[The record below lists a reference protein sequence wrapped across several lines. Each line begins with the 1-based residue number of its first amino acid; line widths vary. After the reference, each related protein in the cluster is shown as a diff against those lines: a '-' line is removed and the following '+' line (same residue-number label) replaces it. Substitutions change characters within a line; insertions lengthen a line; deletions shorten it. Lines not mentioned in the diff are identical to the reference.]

1 MTMKDKFRHSINHKH
16 PSSLSAGVMGLVL
29 LAFAAT
35 LALSSCGGKSGHFR
49 IEGRFRSFNQGEFYI
64 YSPYGGKAGTD
75 TIKVA
80 DGRFAYEVALEEPAT
95 FVIIF
100 PNFSEQ
106 AVFGQPGATA
116 EISGDASH
124 LKEMEIKGTKDNKLM
139 TEFRMNANK
148 MSPPEVRGAVE
159 EFVHEH
165 PESPVS
171 LYLINRHLV
180 TSQSPD
186 YAKAY
191 ELLGVMAAK
200 TPENIQIQRMKTQLE
215 SLRAA
220 AVGAQLPDFK
230 ATDTEGRRVSKA
242 QLGGKVNIIST
253 WATWSYESQTMQ
265 RRLRVMK
272 KKYGEDIAMVSIC
285 LDGRPDDCTERIR
298 RDSIGWPNVC
308 DGTMWATPLLSTLG
322 LATVPGNIVADK
334 KGRVVARN
342 LDSQQMEEKIK
353 DMLK

>member
-1 MTMKDKFRHSINHKH
+1 MKDKLRHSINHKH
-16 PSSLSAGVMGLVL
+16 PSSLFAGMMGLIIF
-29 LAFAAT
+29 AFTTAT
-35 LALSSCGGKSGHFR
+35 MMLSSCGGKSGHFR
-49 IEGRFRSFNQGEFYI
+49 IEGRFRNFNQGEFYI

-116 EISGDASH
+116 QIIGDASH
-124 LKEMEIKGTKDNKLM
+124 LKEMEIKGTKANKLM
-139 TEFRMNANK
+139 TQFRMNVNK
-148 MSPPEVRGAVE
+148 MSPPEIREAVVSFVR
-159 EFVHEH
+159 EH
-165 PESPVS
+165 PDSPVS
-171 LYLINRHLV
+171 LYIVNRYLV
-180 TSQSPD
+180 MSQSPD
-186 YAKAY
+186 YAKAH
-191 ELLGVMAAK
+191 ELLGLME
-200 TPENIQIQRMKTQLE
+200 TENPQDVQIKRMKTQLAG
-215 SLRAA
+215 LRAA
-220 AVGAQLPDFK
+220 AVGTKLPDFK
-230 ATDTEGRRVSKA
+230 ATDTDGRNVSRA
-242 QLGGKVNIIST
+242 QLSGKVNIIST

-272 KKYGEDIAMVSIC
+272 KKYGDNLAIMSIC
-285 LDGRPDDCTERIR
+285 LDGRKSDCTERTR
-298 RDSIGWPNVC
+298 RDSIDWPNVC
-308 DGTMWATPLLSTLG
+308 DGTMWATPLLSTFG

-334 KGRVVARN
+334 NGRVVARN

>member
-1 MTMKDKFRHSINHKH
+1 MKDKLRHSINQKH
-16 PSSLSAGVMGLVL
+16 PSPLFAGVMGLII
-29 LAFAAT
+29 LALSAAT
-35 LALSSCGGKSGHFR
+35 MMLSSCGGKSGHFR
-49 IEGRFRSFNQGEFYI
+49 IEGRFRNFNQGEFYI

-80 DGRFAYEVALEEPAT
+80 DGRFAYEVALEEPTT

-106 AVFGQPGATA
+106 AVFAQPGATA
-116 EISGDASH
+116 KITGDASH
-124 LKEMEIKGTKDNKLM
+124 LKEMEIKGTKANKLM

-148 MSPPEVRGAVE
+148 MAPPEIREAVVSFVR
-159 EFVHEH
+159 EH
-165 PESPVS
+165 PDSPVS
-171 LYLINRHLV
+171 LYIVNRYLV
-180 TSQSPD
+180 MSQSPD

-191 ELLGVMAAK
+191 ELLDLMGTKNPQDV
-200 TPENIQIQRMKTQLE
+200 QIKRMKTQL
-215 SLRAA
+215 SGLRAA

-230 ATDTEGRRVSKA
+230 ATDTDGRNVSRT
-242 QLGGKVNIIST
+242 QLSGKVNIISA

-272 KKYGEDIAMVSIC
+272 KKYGDDLSIVSIC
-285 LDGRPDDCTERIR
+285 LDGRKSDCTERTR
-298 RDSIGWPNVC
+298 RDSIDWPNVC